1 MSNKKGKSAPP
12 KLHKFM
18 HPRNPYRTP
27 PSFKKLAQNYVGFR
41 AHCTYELDG
50 KVRLNFKDPLAL
62 RELTTCLL
70 DQDFGLKVN
79 IPEGRLVPT
88 LPLRFN
94 YLLWIEDLLNLSGCR
109 NIQKDLT
116 IGLDVGCGATCI
128 YPLLAAKQ
136 NGWYMLATEA
146 DKINYDCS
154 VSNVNANNLE
164 SHIVIQKVEQDVILK
179 GVLESEETVN
189 DIMMFRNHQNSIESG
204 SVAGMQTELS
214 NVSHRNAGDGY
225 LLDFMMCNP
234 PFFGSLEETDSM
246 NKSRKDRGEPRS
258 VATGAVQETVTEG
271 GEVSFICQMIDE
283 SFLFREK
290 VRIFSSMIG
299 TKAHVKEVKDKLKSV
314 SPAHIAAVEFCQGRT
329 MRWGVAWTFNPS
341 MHLEN
346 VMSKKQM
353 DSAKPLVLMLSRSLM
368 TVYTVPAAWAM
379 INKWLHKLKIN
390 VQVFKNTKYFVGA
403 NVKAYKPTW
412 LHQRRKREN
421 RKERQAEEKWF
432 AIFGAPKILSDSGEE
447 FQNEKVRRMA
457 ERWIKVM
464 ATASESPWSNGI
476 SEKMVDIKKAK
487 DDEEVVCIWKNL
499 SVPNL
504 LGEQSSSPARRE
516 KVMEESIVKDTLNE
530 VHTAREVFIKN
541 ESCNKIRIALNRNV
555 REHKFEEAV
564 VGDQV
569 FCDEIQREVYL
580 KPPSED
586 GWSGLWKLKKTVYRL
601 KHAAKAWYCKVV
613 KVVEELKGESRRLEP
628 NIFFWRKDSKLNAI
642 RETIELGEIKEVRW
656 IKGKCQR
663 ADVLTKAGVSGKIR
677 NYIEESELEST
688 LDIHTVSENS
698 EAMKNEEIE
707 EVEELDSKFS
717 KAKKTQNSMGRSLTF
732 NPSMHLEN
740 VMSKKQMD
748 SAKPLVLMLSQSLM
762 TVYTVP
768 AAWAMINKWL
778 HKLKINVQV
787 FKNTKYFVGANV
799 KAYKPTWLH
808 QRRKRR
814 EQKRKASRGKESEK
828 AESELESTLDIH
840 TVSENSEAM
849 ESVGMEVDDNV
860 SLKRAYTGDTE
871 DEEVKSQDGIKRQKV
886 AISSVMKVQGNLH
899 VIACETAVSTPH
911 QNEEIEEVEELDSKF
926 SKAKKTQNSVCTE
939 NDGNQNSSVQGS
951 SGGLECILK
960 AKLQLKQ
967 CGALISLEAFY
978 LKGSA
983 GKDGLNQVLQYMKNQ
998 LTKA

>member
-1 MSNKKGKSAPP
+1 
-12 KLHKFM
+12 M

-412 LHQRRKREN
+412 LHQRRKR
-421 RKERQAEEKWF
+421 
-432 AIFGAPKILSDSGEE
+432 
-447 FQNEKVRRMA
+447 
-457 ERWIKVM
+457 
-464 ATASESPWSNGI
+464 
-476 SEKMVDIKKAK
+476 
-487 DDEEVVCIWKNL
+487 
-499 SVPNL
+499 
-504 LGEQSSSPARRE
+504 
-516 KVMEESIVKDTLNE
+516 
-530 VHTAREVFIKN
+530 
-541 ESCNKIRIALNRNV
+541 
-555 REHKFEEAV
+555 
-564 VGDQV
+564 
-569 FCDEIQREVYL
+569 
-580 KPPSED
+580 
-586 GWSGLWKLKKTVYRL
+586 
-601 KHAAKAWYCKVV
+601 
-613 KVVEELKGESRRLEP
+613 
-628 NIFFWRKDSKLNAI
+628 
-642 RETIELGEIKEVRW
+642 
-656 IKGKCQR
+656 
-663 ADVLTKAGVSGKIR
+663 
-677 NYIEESELEST
+677 
-688 LDIHTVSENS
+688 
-698 EAMKNEEIE
+698 
-707 EVEELDSKFS
+707 
-717 KAKKTQNSMGRSLTF
+717 
-732 NPSMHLEN
+732 
-740 VMSKKQMD
+740 
-748 SAKPLVLMLSQSLM
+748 
-762 TVYTVP
+762 
-768 AAWAMINKWL
+768 
-778 HKLKINVQV
+778 
-787 FKNTKYFVGANV
+787 
-799 KAYKPTWLH
+799 
-808 QRRKRR
+808 R

-828 AESELESTLDIH
+828 AESELESALDIH